1 MKAAASYDSIYY
13 FAREIGARPA
23 KNWSPCACL
32 AWQGEWKR
40 HVKKESTS
48 LFLSLAVYR
57 LLAVSIVLTMNLI
70 QVQYIQILRRKIQV
84 SSKGVRQTW
93 PPPSLFLSPSLSL
106 PPNLP
111 TNESNLGFKPSWG
124 GTKESIIRPVTCWQ
138 RHELMRISNIQR
150 MIFFLLE
157 FFIDRSASRAFRR
170 EERFPLY
177 IVWI

>member
-1 MKAAASYDSIYY
+1 MIPFIILREKLAHGRQKIDPLARARRGKASENDMLRRKALRFSY
-13 FAREIGARPA
+13 
-23 KNWSPCACL
+23 L
-32 AWQGEWKR
+32 
-40 HVKKESTS
+40 
-48 LFLSLAVYR
+48 

-111 TNESNLGFKPSWG
+111 TIESNLGFKPSWG

-157 FFIDRSASRAFRR
+157 FFIDRSASGAFRR

>member
-1 MKAAASYDSIYY
+1 MKN
-13 FAREIGARPA
+13 GARPA
-23 KNWSPCACL
+23 KNWSPCACP

-70 QVQYIQILRRKIQV
+70 QMQYIQILRRKIQL

-111 TNESNLGFKPSWG
+111 TNESNLGFKPFWG

-138 RHELMRISNIQR
+138 RHELMRTSNIQR
-150 MIFFLLE
+150 MIFFFQNFLL
-157 FFIDRSASRAFRR
+157 ASGAFRR
-170 EERFPLY
+170 EKRFPLF